1 MTAVSSLSPTALVLI
16 IIGVM
21 LGVFLLMLFNSFR
34 ASRKHAAAPATTAAG
49 TEAAAAP
56 EKPAPK
62 PISRRDFFRGGM
74 LVALGAFVAEFGG
87 ATLAFLWP
95 NLKGGF
101 GSTIEAGSVSDIKGF
116 ISSNH
121 QPFYFGAGRFYIV
134 PYNGNGADT
143 VYAGIT
149 AEGLMAL
156 YQKCVHLG
164 CRVPF
169 CQTSQ
174 WFECPCHG
182 SKYNE
187 AGEYQLGPAPT
198 GLNRFKI
205 VLEGDTVMVDT
216 SNIIPGPPR
225 GTNTTN
231 QSPEGPFCV

>member
-21 LGVFLLMLFNSFR
+21 VGVFLLMLFNSFR
-34 ASRKHAAAPATTAAG
+34 ASRQHAATTSAAAAG
-49 TEAAAAP
+49 TEAGAAP

-101 GSTIEAGSVSDIKGF
+101 GSTIEAGTVSDIKGF

-121 QPFYFGAGRFYIV
+121 QPFYYGAGRFYIV
-134 PYNGNGADT
+134 PYNGDGAST

-149 AEGLMAL
+149 EEGLMAL

-205 VLEGDTVMVDT
+205 VLEGDKVMVDT

-225 GTNTTN
+225 GTNTTH